1 MIGEHTR
8 GRSIGLWGLVLA
20 FLAIPA
26 VRSPADLDRSGHR
39 HVVPGGVV
47 SDICFDDGQGLS
59 LSFDAILDL
68 CDATTRSLKTDSIA
82 HARLS
87 RWPDAAHFALAV
99 PPTDW
104 SSFDLGSPDW
114 EWGIGA
120 TSLRDISSFVVGLAG
135 NDAKNVVY
143 DAGPCLPEHVRC
155 TTFTNPP
162 GNDKSVAVARPMPS
176 AVALG
181 GSGLTLVAYWR
192 KRRQGGLVG
201 L

>member
-1 MIGEHTR
+1 MAGEHTW
-8 GRSIGLWGLVLA
+8 GRPIGLWGLVLA
-20 FLAIPA
+20 FLTIPA
-26 VRSPADLDRSGHR
+26 VRSPAGLDHSGYR

-47 SDICFDDGQGLS
+47 SDICFDDGQSLS
-59 LSFDAILDL
+59 LSWDAILDL
-68 CDATTRSLKTDSIA
+68 CDATTQSLQTDSSA
-82 HARLS
+82 HARLI
-87 RWPDAAHFALAV
+87 RQPGTTHFALAV
-99 PPTDW
+99 PLRDW
-104 SSFDLGSPDW
+104 SSFERGGPDC

-120 TSLRDISSFVVGLAG
+120 TSLRDIGSCVVELTG
-135 NDAKNVVY
+135 NDAENVVY

-181 GSGLTLVAYWR
+181 SSGLTLVAYWR

>member
-26 VRSPADLDRSGHR
+26 VRSPADLDRSGYR

-87 RWPDAAHFALAV
+87 CWPGAAHFALAV

-104 SSFDLGSPDW
+104 SSFDLGDPDC
-114 EWGIGA
+114 EWGIGV
-120 TSLRDISSFVVGLAG
+120 TSFRDIGSFVV
-135 NDAKNVVY
+135 D
-143 DAGPCLPEHVRC
+143 DAGPCLPEHVLC

-162 GNDKSVAVARPMPS
+162 GNDKSVTVARPMPS

-181 GSGLTLVAYWR
+181 SSGLTLVAYWR